1 MERTPPSLAPIQI
14 VWTARSNDLAPFW
27 NAGHFYRLSKNTGHS
42 CQLVLPIGKIPLNAW
57 DFLLPTHGVI
67 LRNVVAMNKA
77 ELIEA
82 IQAALGKD
90 ATKRAADEA
99 LEAVLS
105 SIAKGVKKD
114 KKVQIIGFGTFE
126 VKKRAARQGRN
137 PKTGEAMKIA
147 ASKSVGF
154 KPSSVLKGS
163 L

>member
-1 MERTPPSLAPIQI
+1 MSRRDLTKQVPPLP
-14 VWTARSNDLAPFW
+14 VFPL
-27 NAGHFYRLSKNTGHS
+27 LSGPSPTTGIPAKS
-42 CQLVLPIGKIPLNAW
+42 SRRCKKIPVDST
-57 DFLLPTHGVI
+57 DFLLQTPGGI
-67 LRNVVAMNKA
+67 LRNVAAMNKA
-77 ELIEA
+77 ELIDA

-154 KPSSVLKGS
+154 KASSVLKGS

>member
-1 MERTPPSLAPIQI
+1 MIPGVADRFSKSGIISRQTSITNAADKFEI
-14 VWTARSNDLAPFW
+14 PFK
-27 NAGHFYRLSKNTGHS
+27 SSSQCK
-42 CQLVLPIGKIPLNAW
+42 KIPVNLG
-57 DFLLPTHGVI
+57 DFLLPSLCHI
-67 LRNVVAMNKA
+67 LRNIPAMNKS
-77 ELIEA
+77 ELIDA
-82 IQAALGKD
+82 IQIALGKD
-90 ATKRAADEA
+90 ATKRSADEA

-114 KKVQIIGFGTFE
+114 SKVQIIGFGTFE
-126 VKKRAARQGRN
+126 IKKRAARQGRN

>member
-1 MERTPPSLAPIQI
+1 
-14 VWTARSNDLAPFW
+14 
-27 NAGHFYRLSKNTGHS
+27 
-42 CQLVLPIGKIPLNAW
+42 
-57 DFLLPTHGVI
+57 
-67 LRNVVAMNKA
+67 MNKA

-82 IQAALGKD
+82 IQSALGKE
-90 ATKRAADEA
+90 ATKRSAGQA
-99 LEAVLS
+99 LDAVLE

-126 VKKRAARQGRN
+126 VKKRNARVGRN
-137 PKTGEAMKIA
+137 PKTGESMKIA